1 MVWFVVVSVVIL
13 VEVCQKCEKECQV
26 SARFAVLPGQLSNLP
41 GPSSATEM
49 PSILK

>member
-1 MVWFVVVSVVIL
+1 MVWFVVVSVV
-13 VEVCQKCEKECQV
+13 KSEKECQV

-49 PSILK
+49 PSILV